1 MKKRILIITIGFIL
15 VMAIITIIF
24 CVNGYKN
31 SSSDALAKQLV
42 NINEI
47 KQLINNGEL
56 EKANLVIDNLDNYL
70 REINNKF
77 DPTLIILNATISSVF
92 VIVVFL
98 YVYFSILRPFDK
110 LKGFANQISA
120 GNFNI
125 PLNYEKSNY
134 FGKFT
139 WAFDSMRSEII
150 KARKCEAEAI
160 ENNKTVIASL
170 SHDIK
175 TPIASIL
182 AYSEALEANIESDYE
197 TRVKYLNVIENKA
210 MEVKKLTDDLFLHSI
225 SEMDKISFNSEKLDL
240 VLSLNNSINDFK
252 ANATINLNESLDFA
266 YIMADKLRIA
276 QIFEN
281 IINNSIKY
289 ANTKIDVSLKE
300 DSEYYLVSF
309 RDYGPGI
316 NDEEIPFIFDKFYRG
331 KNSVG
336 INGTGLGLYIVKYM
350 IEKMNGKVELISNN
364 GLLIKLFF
372 KKLISKCSLNN
383 SYFKILV
390 NLEEKV
396 CKIKF

>member
-1 MKKRILIITIGFIL
+1 MKKRIFIITIGFIL
-15 VMAIITIIF
+15 VMAIITTIF
-24 CVNGYKN
+24 CINGYKN

-56 EKANLVIDNLDNYL
+56 EKANLLIDNLDNYL

-110 LKGFANQISA
+110 LKCFANQISA

-240 VLSLNNSINDFK
+240 VLLLNNSINDFK

-316 NDEEIPFIFDKFYRG
+316 SDEEIPFIFEKFYRG

-364 GLLIKLFF
+364 GLMIKLFF
-372 KKLISKCSLNN
+372 KKLIS
-383 SYFKILV
+383 
-390 NLEEKV
+390 
-396 CKIKF
+396 